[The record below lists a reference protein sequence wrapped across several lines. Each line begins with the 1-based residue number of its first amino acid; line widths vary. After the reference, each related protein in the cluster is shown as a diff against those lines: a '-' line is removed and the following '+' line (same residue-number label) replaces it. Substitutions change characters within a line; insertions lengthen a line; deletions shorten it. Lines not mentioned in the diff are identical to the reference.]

1 MCALMTC
8 DKDKSENVVKFI
20 AEARSMGITVLAP
33 DVNESASDFNVVVRP
48 REQPAAEQ
56 GAEKAPSGGHHERP
70 QSTSPERAK
79 RAAHEKAS
87 AGGKKKRDRHQRV
100 APDDELLAI
109 RFGMGAVRNV
119 GGTAVEAILAARA
132 QEGPFESLFELC
144 RRVDLKRVNKRTLEG
159 LIHSG
164 AVDSIAGGRG
174 RATLV
179 AAIDPAVEQG
189 QSSQRDRES
198 GQFGLFDMFATAQ
211 VYSEEYPEV
220 AEWTP
225 KQRLLNERDALGFY
239 LTGHPLDRFQQD
251 VDRHA
256 SVRIGELRKDL
267 AGSELVLGGVISEPR
282 EITTKAGKT
291 MGVFQLEDQF
301 GRVEVVIFPRTWAEP
316 VDPSADPN
324 EGGSRSWGDWMRES
338 GEDPVFVTGKLEA
351 DLDDA
356 GEVSRYKLLF
366 AKGDGIAKVREA
378 RTRGVRLR
386 LRAEQLDDDRILAL
400 KHVVADHQGGCAMEL
415 QVEVPG
421 RYKTRVVFGDE
432 FKVTAD
438 DSLFLALEKL
448 FGEPVAELV

>member
-20 AEARSMGITVLAP
+20 AEARSMDITVLPP
-33 DVNESASDFNVVVRP
+33 DVNESASDFNVVVRARP
-48 REQPAAEQ
+48 PEVEAEPDAKGSAAKAKDGQAAKRERKR
-56 GAEKAPSGGHHERP
+56 KAREHER
-70 QSTSPERAK
+70 STPE
-79 RAAHEKAS
+79 
-87 AGGKKKRDRHQRV
+87 
-100 APDDELLAI
+100 DELLAI

-119 GGTAVEAILAARA
+119 GGNAVESILAARA
-132 QEGPFESLFELC
+132 SEGPFKSLFELC

-164 AVDSIAGGRG
+164 AVDSIADGRG

-179 AAIDPAVEQG
+179 GAIDSAVEQG

-198 GQFGLFDMFATAQ
+198 GQAGLFDMFATAP
-211 VYSEEYPEV
+211 VYNEDYPKV
-220 AEWTP
+220 GEWTP
-225 KQRLLNERDALGFY
+225 KQRLLNEREALGFY

-251 VDRHA
+251 VDKHA
-256 SVRIGELRKDL
+256 SVRVGQLRKDL
-267 AGSELVLGGVISEPR
+267 QGSELVLGGVVSELR

-291 MGVFQLEDQF
+291 MGFFQLEDQF
-301 GRVEVVIFPRTWAEP
+301 GRVEVIVFPRTWAEQ
-316 VDPSADPN
+316 VDKEDESSP
-324 EGGSRSWGDWMRES
+324 SWGEWLMAH

-351 DLDDA
+351 DVDDV
-356 GEVSRYKLLF
+356 GEVSRYKLLLQ
-366 AKGDGIAKVREA
+366 KVEPIAKVREA

-386 LRAEQLDDDRILAL
+386 LRAEQLDDQRILAL

-415 QVEVPG
+415 QVTVPG
-421 RYKTRVVFGDE
+421 RYQTRLIFGDE
-432 FKVTAD
+432 YRVSAD